1 MNNVASSGIAGTGG
15 TVTIVWFWNLAVP
28 AHPMPAE
35 VAAAI
40 VPMIGGVIAWCINK
54 ATAPKEKASA

>member
-1 MNNVASSGIAGTGG
+1 MNNVANSGIAGTGG
-15 TVTIVWFWNLAVP
+15 TVAIVWFWNLSVP

-40 VPMIGGVIAWCINK
+40 VPMIGGVIAWIINK